1 MSRTLAF
8 EGAVPTFRWTALT
21 KRLRQDGAIAM
32 CHPADYRALPYRLAS
47 LKEVIIPG
55 RDKEDQAGF
64 LVSSASYIRQLQV

>member
-1 MSRTLAF
+1 MVQLQC
-8 EGAVPTFRWTALT
+8 VIQLT
-21 KRLRQDGAIAM
+21 S
-32 CHPADYRALPYRLAS
+32 RALPYRLAS